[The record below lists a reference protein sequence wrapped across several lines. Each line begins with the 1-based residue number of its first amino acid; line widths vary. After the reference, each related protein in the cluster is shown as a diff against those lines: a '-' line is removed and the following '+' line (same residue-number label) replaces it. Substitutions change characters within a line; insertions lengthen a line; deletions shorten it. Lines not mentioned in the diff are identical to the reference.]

1 MKGENFMLNDNVF
14 VARQPILNRY
24 QEIFGYELLFRK
36 SGDSNLA
43 EIHSDMQATSRV
55 LVNVLNNI
63 GLEKMVGG
71 KKGFINID
79 ESFIK
84 SGIMNGLDKEHFIFE
99 ILEHTEIDAVLAQRI
114 RNMAEDGFQFALDD
128 FIINEKMTRNFKPLF
143 DIVKFVKIDLFQ
155 NNKDSLEEK
164 IKIFK
169 PYTTSLL
176 AEKVETADD
185 FKLCRNL
192 GFDYYQGY
200 FFAKPNIM
208 QGRSIDPERMA
219 IMSMVR
225 LLQNDPDVEEV
236 VEAFKIHPDLTI
248 NLLKFINSAAIF
260 TRSRISSVRQAV
272 ALIGQKQLMQWLL
285 LMMYAGH
292 SGNKGSGPL
301 FMTASQRAKT
311 MEVLLK
317 DTMGV
322 KDRNELDI
330 AFLVGILSLLDSLF
344 QMPIQEILQE
354 LNVGQEVIEAITGH
368 KGMLGQLLLLVEKAE
383 KENTIEMNLLLE
395 HLKVTMKDYSEAA
408 LSSMQWTAKL
418 QNFL

>member
-1 MKGENFMLNDNVF
+1 MINDNVF

-24 QEIFGYELLFRK
+24 QEIYGYELLFRQN
-36 SGDSNLA
+36 SSINAA

-63 GLEKMVGG
+63 GLEKMVG
-71 KKGFINID
+71 KKMGFVNID

-84 SGIMNGLDKEHFIFE
+84 SGIMNGLDKDHFIFE
-99 ILEHTEIDAVLAQRI
+99 ILEHTEIDAVLAQKI

-143 DIVKFVKIDLFQ
+143 DILKVVKIDLMQ
-155 NNKDSLEEK
+155 NNKDSLQEK
-164 IKIFK
+164 LKIFK
-169 PYTTSLL
+169 PYNTSLL
-176 AEKVETADD
+176 AEKVETQED

-200 FFAKPNIM
+200 FFSKPNII

-225 LLQNDPDVEEV
+225 LLQNDPDVEQV
-236 VEAFKIHPDLTI
+236 VDAFKIHPDLTI

-301 FMTASQRAKT
+301 FMTASHRAKT
-311 MEVLLK
+311 MELLMH
-317 DTMGV
+317 DNLGI

-330 AFLVGILSLLDSLF
+330 AFLVGILSLLDTLF
-344 QMPIQEILQE
+344 QMPIEEILRE
-354 LNVGQEVIEAITGH
+354 LNVGEDVVTAITNH
-368 KGMLGQLLLLVEKAE
+368 KGVMGQLLLLVEKAE
-383 KENTIEMNLLLE
+383 KESTIEMNMMLDK
-395 HLKVTMKDYSEAA
+395 LKMTMKDFSEATIN
-408 LSSMQWTAKL
+408 SIQWTAKL

>member
-1 MKGENFMLNDNVF
+1 MLNDNVF